1 MHFLI
6 NKSKILQNIIPY
18 SENISMT
25 LMSRH
30 STSFTAYIT
39 FNSTVILTK
48 LRKWGE
54 YSTVPIFEMQI
65 RKKKYIYSS
74 KRRSSHHGALC

>member
-65 RKKKYIYSS
+65 RKKIYIYSS

>member
-1 MHFLI
+1 
-6 NKSKILQNIIPY
+6 
-18 SENISMT
+18 MT
-25 LMSRH
+25 LMSTRH

-65 RKKKYIYSS
+65 RKKKYILAIGDIVTSRDILL
-74 KRRSSHHGALC
+74 KIKC